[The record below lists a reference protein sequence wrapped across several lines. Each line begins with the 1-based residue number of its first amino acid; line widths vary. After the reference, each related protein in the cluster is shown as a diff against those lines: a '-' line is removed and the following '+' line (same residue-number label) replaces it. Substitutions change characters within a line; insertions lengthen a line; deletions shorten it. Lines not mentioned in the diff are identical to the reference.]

1 MLQNTYKIVDVQH
14 TAIVYR
20 EKFETEVMSSTS
32 QGQKVLKEGFIRPQQ
47 QKISNSE
54 GNSESLKEISLV
66 VNKYAKKFIESK
78 VLMNQF
84 TSDLPAE
91 IKKITDRMN
100 PEVLTK

>member
-1 MLQNTYKIVDVQH
+1 MLQDTYKIVDVQN